1 VERKKLSTKE
11 IEKSLGELNGWK
23 VEKDNLKKRF
33 SFPNFT
39 ESLAFVNQVGEI
51 AEQRDHHPDITFGW
65 GYAEFSITTHDTNGI
80 TAFDFA
86 LAKEIDQ
93 ITTRTVQDWM

>member
-1 VERKKLSTKE
+1 MERKKLSAAA

-23 VEKDNLKKRF
+23 VENNNLKKRF
-33 SFPNFT
+33 SFPNFAK
-39 ESLAFVNQVGEI
+39 SLAFVNRVGEI

-65 GYAEFSITTHDTNGI
+65 GYAEFSITTHDTGGI

-93 ITTRTVQDWM
+93 IEN